1 MHNSQA
7 GPPSASVGSHA
18 SPQDPAMSGSHFMRA
33 DQGESSH
40 NHHHQQQQQQQSD
53 IIGVTEQTENNRG
66 LSQSGTQSPILN
78 KEISLCI
85 QVLLVEHAFK
95 CPAYVSF
102 YTGPCNMSRQQQ

>member
-1 MHNSQA
+1 
-7 GPPSASVGSHA
+7 
-18 SPQDPAMSGSHFMRA
+18 MRA

-40 NHHHQQQQQQQSD
+40 NHHQQQQQQSD

-95 CPAYVSF
+95 CPAYVAF
-102 YTGPCNMSRQQQ
+102 NTGPCKMSRQQQ